1 MIEKRI
7 FAILNFLFNKMS
19 TTEKEINQPVRK
31 GSFVQENAKSLVFIA
46 GAIVV
51 LIGIYFWYQNVYLK
65 NRAEEAAGQMYKA
78 EQFVGVDS
86 LANKAI
92 NGEGGY
98 PGLEKI
104 AEEYDNTK
112 SANLANLYLGG
123 IYLRKGEY
131 KKATEAL
138 GKYTATGS
146 PVADPLALG
155 LLGDAY
161 SELRDYKQAAT
172 YYQKAADK
180 ASNKFTSPMFLKK
193 LGLVNEN
200 LKDFKAAEEA
210 YTKIKTQFP
219 DSQEAAMIDEYIAR
233 AQAQVK

>member
-1 MIEKRI
+1 
-7 FAILNFLFNKMS
+7 MS
-19 TTEKEINQPVRK
+19 TTEKEMTQPVRK
-31 GSFVQENAKSLVFIA
+31 GSFLEENSKSLLFIA

-65 NRAEEAAGQMYKA
+65 NRAEEASAKMYRA
-78 EQFVGVDS
+78 EQFVGAADS

-92 NGEGGY
+92 SGEGGY

-131 KKATEAL
+131 KKATEVL
-138 GKYTATGS
+138 GKYAETGS

-155 LLGDAY
+155 MLGDAY
-161 SELRDYKQAAT
+161 SELKDFDQAAT
-172 YYQKAADK
+172 YYKKAAEK
-180 ASNKFTSPMFLKK
+180 SSNKFTSPMFLKK
-193 LGLVNEN
+193 LGLVYEQ
-200 LKDFKAAEEA
+200 LKDYKKAEEA
-210 YTKIKTQFP
+210 YTKIKTQYP
-219 DSQEAAMIDEYIAR
+219 ESQEAAMIEGYISR
-233 AQAQVK
+233 VSVQIK

>member
-1 MIEKRI
+1 MSTEDKTITQPVKKGGFLEDNGKSFLFI
-7 FAILNFLFNKMS
+7 GVAILVL
-19 TTEKEINQPVRK
+19 
-31 GSFVQENAKSLVFIA
+31 AAIA
-46 GAIVV
+46 VY
-51 LIGIYFWYQNVYLK
+51 YFYSYVP
-65 NRAEEAAGQMYKA
+65 NRSEQAASEMYKA
-78 EQFVGVDS
+78 EQYVGIDS

-104 AEEYDNTK
+104 AAEYDNTK

-161 SELRDYKQAAT
+161 SELKDYKQAAT

-180 ASNKFTSPMFLKK
+180 ATNKFTSPMFLKK
-193 LGLVNEN
+193 LGLVQEN
-200 LKDFKAAEEA
+200 LKDFKAAADA

-219 DSQEAAMIDEYIAR
+219 ESQEAAMIDENIAR
-233 AQAQVK
+233 AEAQIK

>member
-1 MIEKRI
+1 MK
-7 FAILNFLFNKMS
+7 NVFLQSFKLKLEMS
-19 TTEKEINQPVRK
+19 STEKEIEQPVKK
-31 GSFVQENAKSLVFIA
+31 GSFIQENTKSLGFIA

-51 LIGIYFWYQNVYLK
+51 LIGIFIWYQNVYLK
-65 NRAEEAAGQMYKA
+65 GRAEDAAKEMFKA

-104 AEEYDNTK
+104 AEEYENTK

-131 KKATEAL
+131 KKAVDAL
-138 GKYTATGS
+138 SKYSATGS

-161 SELRDYKQAAT
+161 SELKDYKQAVT
-172 YYQKAADK
+172 YYKKAVEK
-180 ASNKFTSPMFLKK
+180 STNKFTSPMFLKK
-193 LGLVNEN
+193 LGLVNET
-200 LKDFKAAEEA
+200 LKDFTAANDA
-210 YTKIKTQFP
+210 YNKIKAEFP
-219 DSQEAAMIDEYIAR
+219 DSQEAQMIDEYIAR
-233 AQAQVK
+233 ASAQIK

>member
-1 MIEKRI
+1 
-7 FAILNFLFNKMS
+7 
-19 TTEKEINQPVRK
+19 
-31 GSFVQENAKSLVFIA
+31 
-46 GAIVV
+46 
-51 LIGIYFWYQNVYLK
+51 IYIWYQNVYLK
-65 NRAEEAAGQMYKA
+65 NRAEEAAAQMYKA
-78 EQFVGVDS
+78 EKYIGVDS

-98 PGLEKI
+98 PGLAKV

-138 GKYTATGS
+138 GKYAPTGS

-161 SELRDYKQAAT
+161 SELKDYKQAAT
-172 YYQKAADK
+172 YYKKAADK

-193 LGLVNEN
+193 LGMVYET
-200 LKDFKAAEEA
+200 LKDYKSAAES
-210 YTKIKTQFP
+210 YSKIKSEYP
-219 DSQEAAMIDEYIAR
+219 DSQEATLIDAFIAR
-233 AQAQVK
+233 AQAQTK

>member
-1 MIEKRI
+1 
-7 FAILNFLFNKMS
+7 MS

-31 GSFVQENAKSLVFIA
+31 GSFLEENSKSLLFIA

-51 LIGIYFWYQNVYLK
+51 LIGVYFWYQNVYLD
-65 NRAEEAAGQMYKA
+65 NRAKEASAKMYKA
-78 EQFVGVDS
+78 EQYVGSADS

-104 AEEYDNTK
+104 ADEYANTK

-123 IYLRKGEY
+123 IYLRKGDY
-131 KKATEAL
+131 KKATEVL
-138 GKYTATGS
+138 GKYAETGS
-146 PVADPLALG
+146 AVADPLALG

-161 SELRDYKQAAT
+161 SELKDFKQAAT
-172 YYQKAADK
+172 YYKKAADK

-193 LGLVNEN
+193 LGLVYETQ
-200 LKDFKAAEEA
+200 KEFKNAQEA
-210 YTKIKTQFP
+210 YTKIKTQYP
-219 DSQEAAMIDEYIAR
+219 ESQEATMIDEYIER
-233 AQAQVK
+233 ASAQVK

>member
-1 MIEKRI
+1 
-7 FAILNFLFNKMS
+7 MS
-19 TTEKEINQPVRK
+19 KTEKEINEPIRK
-31 GSFVQENAKSLVFIA
+31 GSFVQENAKSLIFIA
-46 GAIVV
+46 GAIVL
-51 LIGIYFWYQNVYLK
+51 LIGIYIWYQNVYLK
-65 NRAEEAAGQMYKA
+65 NRAEEAANQMFKA
-78 EQFVGVDS
+78 EQYVGIDS

-92 NGEGGY
+92 NGDGGY

-104 AEEYDNTK
+104 AEEYENTK

-138 GKYTATGS
+138 GKYSATGS

-161 SELRDYKQAAT
+161 SELKDYKQAAT

-193 LGLVNEN
+193 FGLVNET
-200 LKDFKAAEEA
+200 LKDFKSAEEA
-210 YTKIKTQFP
+210 YTKIKTQYP
-219 DSQEAAMIDEYIAR
+219 DSQEAAMIDSYIAR
-233 AQAQVK
+233 AQTAQGK

>member
-1 MIEKRI
+1 
-7 FAILNFLFNKMS
+7 MS
-19 TTEKEINQPVRK
+19 STEKETTEQPVRK
-31 GSFVQENAKSLVFIA
+31 GSFIQENTKSLAFIA
-46 GAIVV
+46 GAIIV
-51 LIGIYFWYQNVYLK
+51 LVGIFIWYQGVYLK
-65 NRAEEAAGQMYKA
+65 NRAEEAANQMFKA

-104 AEEYDNTK
+104 AEEYENTK

-131 KKATEAL
+131 QKAVNSL
-138 GKYTATGS
+138 SKYSATGS

-161 SELRDYKQAAT
+161 SELKDYKQAAT
-172 YYQKAADK
+172 YYKKAVDK
-180 ASNKFTSPMFLKK
+180 STNKFTSPMFLKK
-193 LGLVNEN
+193 LGLVNEA
-200 LKDFKAAEEA
+200 LKDLKGAEEA
-210 YTKIKTQFP
+210 YTKIKSQFP
-219 DSQEAAMIDEYIAR
+219 ESQEAQMIDSYIAR
-233 AQAQVK
+233 VSAQTK

>member
-1 MIEKRI
+1 
-7 FAILNFLFNKMS
+7 MS
-19 TTEKEINQPVRK
+19 TTEKETNQPVKK
-31 GSFVQENAKSLVFIA
+31 GSFIQENTKSLVFIA

-51 LIGIYFWYQNVYLK
+51 LIGIYFWYQGVYLK
-65 NRAEEAAGQMYKA
+65 NRAEEAAGQMFKA
-78 EQFVGVDS
+78 EQYVGVDS
-86 LANKAI
+86 LANIAI
-92 NGEGGY
+92 KGEGGY

-104 AEEYDNTK
+104 AEEYENTK

-161 SELRDYKQAAT
+161 SELKDFKQAAT
-172 YYQKAADK
+172 YYKKAADK
-180 ASNKFTSPMFLKK
+180 STNKFTSPMFLKK
-193 LGLVNEN
+193 LGLVNEQ
-200 LKDFKAAEEA
+200 LKDFKGAADA
-210 YTKIKTQFP
+210 YNKIKSQFP

-233 AQAQVK
+233 AEAQVK